1 MDSFQITTIID
12 NHAPSSP
19 LYGEHG
25 LSILIETNKNKIL
38 MDVGQ
43 SNLFAAN
50 ANTLG
55 IKIEE
60 ITDLVISHG
69 HYDHTGGLQSFF
81 DKNTT
86 AKIYIHQAGLNNK
99 FNVNKYIGI
108 SEPLKPI
115 LLQRATM
122 ITNNTE
128 ITKNIHLIANTKIYN
143 QELTNFQNM
152 YIEENGEIKTD
163 TFEDELFLAIIK
175 NNQVNIITGCA
186 HRGITNIMQTAT
198 ELFNLPVNLIYGGL
212 HLRSSGESRRK
223 SIIQKI
229 DEIGINKIIT
239 NHCTVLLA
247 FHEIKT
253 KFMSKA
259 FYGYT
264 GESFSI

>member
-1 MDSFQITTIID
+1 MSDIQITTIID
-12 NHAPSSP
+12 NYAPSSP

-25 LSILIETNKNKIL
+25 LSILIESNEKKIL

-43 SNLFAAN
+43 SNLFAEN
-50 ANTLG
+50 AKTL
-55 IKIEE
+55 KLNLEE

-69 HYDHTGGLQSFF
+69 HYDHTGGLQAFF

-86 AKIYIHQAGLNNK
+86 ANIYIHPAGLKNK
-99 FNVNKYIGI
+99 LNINKYIGI
-108 SEPLKPI
+108 PEHFKTTI
-115 LLQRATM
+115 KQRATKV
-122 ITNNTE
+122 TTNTE
-128 ITKNIHLIANTKIYN
+128 ISKNIHLIANTKIYD

-152 YIEENGEIKTD
+152 NIEENGEIKTD
-163 TFEDELFLAIIK
+163 TFEDELFIAIIK
-175 NNQVNIITGCA
+175 NNQINIITGCA
-186 HRGITNIMQTAT
+186 HRGITNILQTAKDIFD
-198 ELFNLPVNLIYGGL
+198 LPINLVYGGL

-229 DEIGINKIIT
+229 EEIGINKIVT
-239 NHCTVLLA
+239 NHCTGLLA

-253 KFMSKA
+253 KFKNKA